1 MQVSPKKKKRKFKRG
16 FKITLFII
24 FILIVGIIV
33 FLYLKKNNF
42 EIAKLNPFKKE
53 KLATTTE
60 IMIEPSVLSISA
72 DNSITTDD
80 SNIVADDA
88 FSKLFALRLPSQN
101 LTYASSSEISSNGDM
116 KIFLKNT
123 HNDSGYLFVNTKN
136 DASYVWITFVS
147 AIAGEPLKSSL
158 TNNLKNLNYID
169 LRFGNKI
176 FYKFTGASSPTTI
189 SNSSS
194 TNSTTS
200 TTTR

>member
-1 MQVSPKKKKRKFKRG
+1 
-16 FKITLFII
+16 
-24 FILIVGIIV
+24 
-33 FLYLKKNNF
+33 
-42 EIAKLNPFKKE
+42 
-53 KLATTTE
+53 
-60 IMIEPSVLSISA
+60 MIEPSVLSISA